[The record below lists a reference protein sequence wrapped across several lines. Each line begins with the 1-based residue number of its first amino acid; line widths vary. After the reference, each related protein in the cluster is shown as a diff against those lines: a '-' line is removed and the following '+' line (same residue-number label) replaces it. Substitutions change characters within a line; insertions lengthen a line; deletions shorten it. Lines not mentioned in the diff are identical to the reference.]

1 MAAQDRQAFEALYRR
16 YAPRL
21 HGYLWKLLRRREV
34 VEEVLDDVMVVIWK
48 SSMKFNFTSR
58 LSTWIFGIAHN
69 MARKTF
75 RKHVPEPAGLFPA
88 SEEAIDQD
96 ATDAPVLR
104 DELRAAVARAL
115 ETLPP
120 EQRAVVEL
128 TFYHGHSYQE
138 ISEIV
143 GSPVNT
149 IKTRMFYARQRLAP
163 VFVKLGISPTS

>member
-1 MAAQDRQAFEALYRR
+1 MDLRHRPQ
-16 YAPRL
+16 
-21 HGYLWKLLRRREV
+21 HGV
-34 VEEVLDDVMVVIWK
+34 
-48 SSMKFNFTSR
+48 
-58 LSTWIFGIAHN
+58 
-69 MARKTF
+69 RKTF

-163 VFVKLGISPTS
+163 VFVKLGISPTF